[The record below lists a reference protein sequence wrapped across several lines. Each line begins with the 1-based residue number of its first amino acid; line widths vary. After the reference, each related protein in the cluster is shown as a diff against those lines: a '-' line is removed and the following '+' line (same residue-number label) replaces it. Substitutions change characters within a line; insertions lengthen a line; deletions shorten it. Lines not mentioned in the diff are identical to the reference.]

1 MKKNARLADLYIKIY
16 NKCPLTMDDLRF
28 LAVYDRECFE
38 KTCQNVIYNIPEAK
52 KLMEKRSEQKSGSIR
67 KAEQNIPSA
76 GPDVPKEQMAV
87 GSAQISQKEK
97 IGVLLENLKK
107 MEWEDD
113 FVQDVTVESVKHLLG
128 SLYMEM
134 LFPHNDRH
142 RYFQLE
148 DHVDHSTFN
157 KKA

>member
-1 MKKNARLADLYIKIY
+1 
-16 NKCPLTMDDLRF
+16 MDDLKF

-52 KLMEKRSEQKSGSIR
+52 KLMEEGAGNKENPPTQAGQKTSSDGQD
-67 KAEQNIPSA
+67 A
-76 GPDVPKEQMAV
+76 PKEQQEQSLPPA
-87 GSAQISQKEK
+87 SQKET
-97 IGVLLENLKK
+97 IGVLLENLKQ

-113 FVQDVTVESVKHLLG
+113 FVQDVSVESVKHLLG

-148 DHVDHSTFN
+148 DHTDHSTFN